1 MKERGEKRKNIIIKR
16 VGGGKD
22 VKERVEG
29 IWKDLGVVVGVEEIK
44 KIKWAR
50 RERRNMW
57 VIRIGK

>member
-1 MKERGEKRKNIIIKR
+1 VR
-16 VGGGKD
+16 GGGEED

-44 KIKWAR
+44 KIKWGR
-50 RERRNMW
+50 REKRNMW